1 MILEDFLATENTEVT
16 EKIALN
22 FSTLNHELQH
32 FELSH
37 FYLSFYQLF
46 QDLAVGDLWNK
57 VCLTAFAELEFG
69 NPLSFAMVSTEFMY
83 TEKWNCKGVYSF
95 PQKKWKK
102 NNFVLDKIFLLCIV
116 VLVAEEAIC

>member
-1 MILEDFLATENTEVT
+1 VILEDFLATENTEVT

-46 QDLAVGDLWNK
+46 QDLAVGDL
-57 VCLTAFAELEFG
+57 
-69 NPLSFAMVSTEFMY
+69 
-83 TEKWNCKGVYSF
+83 
-95 PQKKWKK
+95 
-102 NNFVLDKIFLLCIV
+102 
-116 VLVAEEAIC
+116 